1 MLLLATRS
9 CAPSKKKKKK
19 IVRQKK
25 TIYLLHFSQ
34 KPQPG
39 SQQQKL
45 PKNDSVKYELAGSG
59 KLPSPS
65 TPTPRAP
72 QLQATLCKCNLQLLY
87 TLLIKFALQ

>member
-9 CAPSKKKKKK
+9 CAPSKKAKKKS
-19 IVRQKK
+19 VRQKK

-65 TPTPRAP
+65 SPTPPARSTTGNTV
-72 QLQATLCKCNLQLLY
+72 QMQFATVVHAAN
-87 TLLIKFALQ
+87 